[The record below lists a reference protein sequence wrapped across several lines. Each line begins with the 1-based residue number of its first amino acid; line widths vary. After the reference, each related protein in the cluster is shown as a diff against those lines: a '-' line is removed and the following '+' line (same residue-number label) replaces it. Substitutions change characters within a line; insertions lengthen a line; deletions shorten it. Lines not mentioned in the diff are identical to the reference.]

1 MYRTQL
7 VRPQSGLYRL
17 NLSRAIDDRP
27 HSPAMPVN
35 VWEDGDVLYLEAAVP
50 GVTPEALD
58 ITIRDTRLTL
68 RVAAPVP
75 SEERTYL
82 LREQFPMEAERRLR
96 LPYPVEVD
104 QVTAVVRDG
113 VLTLT
118 LPRAA
123 AARAH
128 RVPVNLEETARS
140 VSTTEGEAEAQ

>member
-7 VRPQSGLYRL
+7 GRPQSGLYRI

-27 HSPAMPVN
+27 QGPIMPVN
-35 VWEDGDVLYLEAAVP
+35 VWEEGEVLYLEAAVP
-50 GVTPEALD
+50 GISAEALD
-58 ITIRDTRLTL
+58 ITIQDTRLTL

-104 QVTAVVRDG
+104 QVTAVLRDG
-113 VLTLT
+113 ILTLT
-118 LPRAA
+118 LPRQ
-123 AARAH
+123 
-128 RVPVNLEETARS
+128 
-140 VSTTEGEAEAQ
+140 TTPNGNRIQVQAG

>member
-27 HSPAMPVN
+27 QGPVMPVN
-35 VWEDGDVLYLEAAVP
+35 VWEAGDVLYLEAAVP
-50 GVTPEALD
+50 GITPEALD

-75 SEERTYL
+75 TEERTYL
-82 LREQFPMEAERRLR
+82 LREQFPLEAERRLR
-96 LPYPVEVD
+96 LPYPVEID

-118 LPRAA
+118 LPRAS

-128 RVPVNLEETARS
+128 RVPVQLEETARP
-140 VSTTEGEAEAQ
+140 VSSTDPATEAE